1 MDRIC
6 ALLDRVW
13 REGMAMTGHAPDLDA
28 AALLDLA
35 QANVPVEG
43 GALAWDNELRY
54 LREVAADDRAPTDRQ
69 AIRDMVDAA
78 GMAG

>member
-1 MDRIC
+1 MDPIR
-6 ALLDRVW
+6 ALLDRVR
-13 REGMAMTGHAPDLDA
+13 REGTAMTRHAPDLDA

-43 GALAWDNELRY
+43 GAMAWDDELRY
-54 LREVAADDRAPTDRQ
+54 LREAAADDGATTDRQ